1 MDHPEWAE
9 LDRKLLVWVT
19 KGVLYAA
26 KIHGKELGKVKALHD
41 FNEMAFEAIA
51 APY

>member
-1 MDHPEWAE
+1 
-9 LDRKLLVWVT
+9 LDRKRLVWVT

-26 KIHGKELGKVKALHD
+26 KIHGTGLSEVKALHD
-41 FNEMAFEAIA
+41 FNDMAFEAVV